1 MYILYKLEKRA
12 ETTDT
17 LLFFVAKERS
27 TLEEIILSLYNEIL
41 EREVKWA
48 MNECALTDET
58 INMENLEYWCRMRMK
73 DYDIAYVP
81 YID

>member
-27 TLEEIILSLYNEIL
+27 VLEEIILSLYDEL
-41 EREVKWA
+41 VEREIEWAYKECA
-48 MNECALTDET
+48 MNDET
-58 INMENLEYWCRMRMK
+58 IDIKNLEQWCRMRMK
-73 DYDIAYVP
+73 AYDIIYVP
-81 YID
+81 YVD